1 MFRRQRRADC
11 TPGRLLLG
19 LGVCVVIAVI
29 LGGCGGDDD
38 GYYPPYDQFPHYKRV
53 TIYLNVSDE
62 SARALGGVTVWVD
75 GIAQAELTSWD
86 YVTLGQGY
94 PSDWQGFQTNWVKAG
109 FTVALYDYNDRVDM
123 EVVVSKAGYYSQSTT
138 FRIDDS
144 LSNDVRA
151 RETFVM
157 EPNLG
162 PASAGADKPRPKAQP
177 GEVISFGKGAS
188 SAQVDKAVYQLSSAT
203 EPLSPRREQ
212 LVTG

>member
-1 MFRRQRRADC
+1 MFRRQRQADC

-29 LGGCGGDDD
+29 LAGCGGDDEY
-38 GYYPPYDQFPHYKRV
+38 YYPPYDEFPHYKRL
-53 TIYLNVSDE
+53 TILLNVSDA

-86 YVTLGQGY
+86 YVTLGNGY
-94 PSDWQGFQTNWVKAG
+94 PIDWQGFQTNWVKAG
-109 FTVALYDYNDRVDM
+109 FTVALYDYNDRVKV
-123 EVVVSKAGYYSQSTT
+123 EVVVSKAGYYSQSTS
-138 FRIDDS
+138 FWIDDS
-144 LSNDVRA
+144 LTNDVRA

-162 PASAGADKPRPKAQP
+162 PASAGVKKPRPKAQP

-188 SAQVDKAVYQLSSAT
+188 SAHVDKAMYQLSAAT
-203 EPLSPRREQ
+203 EAVLVRREP
-212 LVTG
+212 LVIG